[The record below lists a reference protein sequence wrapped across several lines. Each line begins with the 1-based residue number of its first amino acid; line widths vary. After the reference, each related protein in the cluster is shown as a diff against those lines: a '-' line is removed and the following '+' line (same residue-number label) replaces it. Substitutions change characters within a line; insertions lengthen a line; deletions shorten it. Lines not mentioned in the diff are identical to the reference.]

1 MLVGRERELATID
14 DLFAGAGEQSP
25 FVLGVVGAAGSGRS
39 VLADRARRIAIDH
52 GALVLAARGST
63 DGANVAFAGLLTL
76 LRPLQKDLHDLAG
89 DLADPLRA
97 ALSMRR
103 DRVDILDVRLAVLR
117 VLTSAAESQ
126 TIAVVIDDA
135 DQVDA
140 ATIDSLRFAFGQLGV
155 DRVGAVATSLSSTAP
170 FDAIATHRITLGPMR
185 NDHLAQIVEQQLGC
199 TGEVA
204 ATCATWAGGNPLA
217 AIELARSLTDDERN
231 GLTPLPPVPRPTSR
245 VVESLQ
251 SELDALSEPAQR
263 AVVVAAADRSGSVQ
277 VVLAALRALG
287 ERPDGLDEAEE
298 RGVVIVD
305 DDRLVFRQDL
315 LRSLAYRLVAASSRR
330 AAHRAL
336 ATALAEPQQAAERA
350 FQLVASCAGPDEEV
364 ASMLELVA
372 SDALRRGA
380 PAEAAVTFERAARLS
395 IDPINRQHRLR
406 RAATAHL
413 DALAFDEA
421 ARLAEEAAESGSRE
435 ALLLA
440 IEAIERRD
448 GPQAAMSVFANR
460 PLPAVVRADLLLWA
474 GRSEDARVA
483 LTDRV
488 RGDDEED
495 ELADVLRAAMTGDPT
510 AHVSSSDT
518 DALAAERRPIERG
531 ADMPERGGAL
541 ARRTA
546 RRRLHVLARRGVSPP
561 SPATVDELL
570 AASIAAEVA
579 GRRDEAIGACTR
591 AAALLP
597 GPSSALAAEVA
608 ARIESLE
615 RATPD
620 PVLALLTPAERRVAE
635 AVADG
640 RTNREAAD
648 HLFLSVKTVDFH
660 LQSVYRKLE
669 VRSRTELAVRLAR
682 GGRE

>member
-1 MLVGRERELATID
+1 MLVGRERELATLD
-14 DLFAGAGEQSP
+14 ELFAGAREQSP
-25 FVLGVVGAAGSGRS
+25 FVLGVTGAAGSGRS
-39 VLADRARRIAIDH
+39 AFADRARRIAQDH
-52 GALVLAARGST
+52 GAAVLAARGSA
-63 DGANVAFAGLLTL
+63 DGADVAFAGLLTL
-76 LRPLQKDLHDLAG
+76 LRPLQKDLDDLAG

-97 ALSMRR
+97 ALAMRR

-117 VLTSAAESQ
+117 VLTGAAEHQ
-126 TIAVVIDDA
+126 PIAVVIDDA
-135 DQVDA
+135 DQIDA
-140 ATIDSLRFAFGQLGV
+140 ATVDALRFAFGQLGV
-155 DRVGAVATSLSSTAP
+155 DRVGAVATSLAAMAP
-170 FDAIATHRITLGPMR
+170 FETVATHRLVLGPMR
-185 NDHLAQIVEQQLGC
+185 AEHLAQIVEQQLGC
-199 TGEVA
+199 TSDVA
-204 ATCATWAGGNPLA
+204 ATCAGWASGNPLA
-217 AIELARSLTDDERN
+217 AVELARSLTEDERN
-231 GLTPLPPVPRPTSR
+231 GVTPLPPVPRPTSR

-251 SELDALSEPAQR
+251 AELDSLSEPAQR

-305 DDRLVFRQDL
+305 DDRLTFRQEL

-336 ATALAEPQQAAERA
+336 ATALAEPHQAAERA

-364 ASMLELVA
+364 AGMLELVA
-372 SDALRRGA
+372 SDAARRGA

-395 IDPINRQHRLR
+395 VDPIMRVHRLR
-406 RAATAHL
+406 RAAVAHL
-413 DALAFDEA
+413 DALLFDEA
-421 ARLAEEAAESGSRE
+421 ARLATEAADSGNRD

-440 IEAIERRD
+440 VEAVERRD
-448 GPQAAMSVFANR
+448 GPQAALHAFTDR
-460 PLPAVVRADLLLWA
+460 PLPAVVRADLLLSA
-474 GRSEDARVA
+474 GRAQDVRAA
-483 LTDRV
+483 LGER
-488 RGDDEED
+488 ED
-495 ELADVLRAAMTGDPT
+495 EGDADA
-510 AHVSSSDT
+510 
-518 DALAAERRPIERG
+518 DALATLLQAALAGATTGSAGDPVGAPAAAER
-531 ADMPERGGAL
+531 ADSDAASDRAL
-541 ARRTA
+541 GRRTV
-546 RRRLHVLARRGVSPP
+546 RRRLQVLAQRGVAPS

-570 AASIAAEVA
+570 AASIVAEA
-579 GRRDEAIGACTR
+579 DGRRDEAIGACAR

-597 GPSSALAAEVA
+597 NDSSALAATIA
-608 ARIESLE
+608 ARIETLE

>member
-1 MLVGRERELATID
+1 MLVGRDRELATID
-14 DLFAGAGEQSP
+14 GLFAGAGEQSP
-25 FVLGVVGAAGSGRS
+25 FVLGVRGPAGSGRTA
-39 VLADRARRIAIDH
+39 LADRARRIAIDH
-52 GALVLAARGST
+52 GATVLAARGSS
-63 DGANVAFAGLLTL
+63 DGASVAFAGLLTL
-76 LRPLQKDLHDLAG
+76 LRPLQKDLDELAG

-97 ALSMRR
+97 ALAMRR
-103 DRVDILDVRLAVLR
+103 DRVDLLDVRLAVLR
-117 VLTSAAESQ
+117 VLTGAAENQ
-126 TIAVVIDDA
+126 TVAVVIDDA
-135 DQVDA
+135 DQLDA
-140 ATIDSLRFAFGQLGV
+140 ATIDALRFAFGQLGV
-155 DRVGAVATSLSSTAP
+155 DRVGAVATSLTATAP
-170 FDAIATHRITLGPMR
+170 FDAIVTHHITLGPMR
-185 NDHLAQIVEQQLGC
+185 AEHVAQIVEHQLGC
-199 TGEVA
+199 TAAVA
-204 ATCATWAGGNPLA
+204 ATCATWSGGNPLA
-217 AIELARSLTDDERN
+217 AIELARSLTDDERS

-251 SELDALSEPAQR
+251 AELEALSEPAQR
-263 AVVVAAADRSGSVQ
+263 AVVVAAADRSGSVP

-305 DDRLVFRQDL
+305 DDRLTFRQDL

-336 ATALAEPQQAAERA
+336 ATALAEPHQAADRA

-364 ASMLELVA
+364 AGMLELVA

-380 PAEAAVTFERAARLS
+380 PAEAADTFERAARLS
-395 IDPINRQHRLR
+395 VDPINRQQRLR
-406 RAATAHL
+406 RAAVAHL
-413 DALAFDEA
+413 DVLAFDEA
-421 ARLAEEAAESGSRE
+421 ARLANEAAGSGSRA

-440 IEAIERRD
+440 VEAVERRD
-448 GPQAAMSVFANR
+448 GPQVALASFGDR
-460 PLPAVVRADLLLWA
+460 SLPAVVRADLLLWA
-474 GRSEDARVA
+474 GRPDDARAA
-483 LTDRV
+483 LAERA
-488 RGDDEED
+488 DDEND
-495 ELADVLRAAMTGDPT
+495 AELARLLRTELAGTAAPEAGSADANTTGAEPVVEANPNVD
-510 AHVSSSDT
+510 DT
-518 DALAAERRPIERG
+518 SV
-531 ADMPERGGAL
+531 L
-541 ARRTA
+541 ARRAT
-546 RRRLHVLARRGVSPP
+546 RRRLHLRAQRGIAPS

-570 AASIAAEVA
+570 AASMVAEAA

-597 GPSSALAAEVA
+597 DGSSAIAASVA
-608 ARIESLE
+608 ARVERLE

-682 GGRE
+682 GGRV